1 MLGMSSPSR
10 LLSAWPLNYG
20 AVSSRIQAKMCC
32 SLASAGA
39 NCVGLPGTL
48 AGAWRMERERI
59 GTEDAVDGDR
69 FSTDSETDMAAL
81 LEVLE

>member
-1 MLGMSSPSR
+1 M
-10 LLSAWPLNYG
+10 
-20 AVSSRIQAKMCC
+20 
-32 SLASAGA
+32 
-39 NCVGLPGTL
+39 GLPGTL